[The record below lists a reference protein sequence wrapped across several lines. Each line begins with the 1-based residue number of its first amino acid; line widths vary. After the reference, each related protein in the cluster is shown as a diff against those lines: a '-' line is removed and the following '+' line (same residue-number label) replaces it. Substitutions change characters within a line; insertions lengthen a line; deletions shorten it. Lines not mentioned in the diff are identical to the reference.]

1 MINLIVTDQTGALRP
16 KVYPYQEGVSINDV
30 IEDKFGSLSDWK
42 NEIYLDGVRI
52 LPQEKATLFKPLKG
66 NHDIKVI
73 TELKGVVGDAVSLP
87 SSLSTSLFT
96 LAIDGLVP
104 DLPEQ
109 DTQRGSPNNTYQ
121 SQSNVVRA
129 FQQKAIVC
137 GSPRVYPD
145 LIQEAIEYF
154 EDNIRV
160 SEQYLFCSYG
170 NFTGGTIQ
178 LGNTAASRFPAT
190 INRFQPTA
198 GVTTIP
204 DFRVGQSV
212 DEVDGQVI
220 RGTNE
225 GTTGQTYN
233 LTQATTNTTYL
244 GTTFTAYVVKDTV
257 SDQMKAD
264 FDAGGFSVS
273 KINYTASINDSEG
286 FPVPTD
292 VEGNGTVDSITLTG
306 TTYKIT
312 VSNFNGPTAES
323 TLPSGAAYEVNG
335 LDTIISSG
343 VGPFAT
349 PIQAE
354 KLLFNIAFRQ
364 GLKATVDFELVIY
377 ELDSKGGS
385 RTGNNETFN
394 FSYTDTQPNDAQNR
408 TYEAEPA
415 RGRQWYEFELT
426 RTNEESQDTQNPDVP
441 TLDSVYCI
449 QELGDTDFDNA
460 TMLKTV
466 IRSTPNATSGGV
478 DNKINIVDGQQNMP
492 SYDINTGTITAN
504 APSRKCAD
512 AVVFM
517 LKDFHGYTDAQ
528 ILELF
533 DLDALYE
540 IQNRLDAINPELAQF
555 DFTFDDIRQGLLEQ
569 ISIITNVM
577 RVQYF
582 SDGSVYSFWREDA
595 VTGVDGVLSRT
606 DVIAQ
611 ENRDYSIS
619 RKLFVEGDKD
629 SIQIEYIDRT
639 INKPTF
645 IYRRL
650 NGTTIENVAGRNP
663 KRVTLTGGQ
672 SRDNAENRAELEI
685 RRLMYQHTQ
694 GSDTFLNS
702 AVLLNRGQVVY
713 WDEIHETSGYV
724 SGQFRTV
731 TGNTATLNQPID
743 ITKSYNLYFTN
754 IIGDV
759 VGPQAV
765 TINDERSITVAD
777 LGEAYQPDNTT
788 PLGSRFFLIET
799 AVTPKR
805 WRIMDKQVNG
815 TVIQLTMNNYDPR
828 IYEAD

>member
-16 KVYPYQEGVSINDV
+16 RVYPYHDGMSINE
-30 IEDKFGSLSDWK
+30 IISDKFGSLDDWK
-42 NEIYLDGVRI
+42 SEIYLDGARV

-66 NHDIKVI
+66 NHDVKVI
-73 TELKGVVGDAVSLP
+73 TETKGIVGDAIELVGDVVGGVLG
-87 SSLSTSLFT
+87 LF
-96 LAIDGLVP
+96 IDIP
-104 DLPEQ
+104 DLPEV

-121 SQSNVVRA
+121 SQSNVIRA
-129 FQQKAIVC
+129 FQQKAVVC
-137 GSPRVYPD
+137 GSPRIYPD

-154 EDNIRV
+154 DNNIRV

-170 NFTGGTIQ
+170 DFTGGTIQ
-178 LGNTAASRFPAT
+178 LGNTAATRFPAT

-225 GTTGQTYN
+225 GTTGQTYAT
-233 LTQATTNTTYL
+233 TQATTNTTYT
-244 GTTFTAYVVKDTV
+244 GTTFRAYIDQDTNT
-257 SDQMKAD
+257 DLLKAD
-264 FDAGGFSVS
+264 FDAGNVGVVSVE
-273 KINYTASINDSEG
+273 YQAFINDPDG
-286 FPVPTD
+286 TPLPT
-292 VEGNGTVDSITLTG
+292 VVSGNGNAQSMTLTG
-306 TTYKIT
+306 TIYELVVT
-312 VSNFNGPTAES
+312 NFNGPKADFEFS
-323 TLPSGAAYEVNG
+323 PGELYRVQEVA
-335 LDTIISSG
+335 TIISSG

-349 PIQAE
+349 PIQTE

-364 GLKATVDFELVIY
+364 GLNATVDFELVIY

-408 TYEAEPA
+408 TYEAQPA

-426 RTNEESQDTQNPDVP
+426 RTNKESQSTENPDVP

-466 IRSTPNATSGGV
+466 IRSTPNATGGGV

-492 SYDINTGTITAN
+492 SYNINTGTITAN

-512 AVVFM
+512 AVLFM

-577 RVQYF
+577 RAQYF
-582 SDGSVYSFWREDA
+582 SDGSVYSFWRDDA

-650 NGTTIENVAGRNP
+650 NGATIENAAGRNP
-663 KRVTLTGGQ
+663 KRVTLTGCQ
-672 SRDNAENRAELEI
+672 SRANAENRAELEI

-765 TINDERSITVAD
+765 TINGERSITVAD

-799 AVTPKR
+799 EVTPQR

>member
-16 KVYPYQEGVSINDV
+16 KVYPYHEGMSIND
-30 IEDKFGSLSDWK
+30 IISDKFGSLDDWK
-42 NEIYLDGVRI
+42 SEIYLDGARV
-52 LPQEKATLFKPLKG
+52 LPQEKATLFKPLNG
-66 NHDIKVI
+66 NHDVKVI
-73 TELKGVVGDAVSLP
+73 TEAKGVASGFIGVAQDATGAALD
-87 SSLSTSLFT
+87 LL
-96 LAIDGLVP
+96 IDIP

-121 SQSNVVRA
+121 SQSNVIRA
-129 FQQKAIVC
+129 FQQKAVVC
-137 GSPRVYPD
+137 GSPRIYPD

-154 EDNIRV
+154 DNNVRV

-170 NFTGGTIQ
+170 DFTGGTIQ

-190 INRFQPTA
+190 ISRFQPVA

-204 DFRVGQSV
+204 DFRVGQV
-212 DEVDGQVI
+212 VREVDGQVI
-220 RGTNE
+220 RGRNE
-225 GTTGQTYN
+225 GQIGTTYPLANG
-233 LTQATTNTTYL
+233 ATTTTYT
-244 GTTFTAYVVKDTV
+244 GSTFTAYVNQTTDT
-257 SDQMKAD
+257 DQLKAD
-264 FDAGGFSVS
+264 FDAGIGS
-273 KINYTASINDSEG
+273 IELDYTAAIAEPGNPPIPE
-286 FPVPTD
+286 PVS
-292 VEGNGTVDSITLTG
+292 GTGDILSMTLTG
-306 TTYKIT
+306 TEYEI
-312 VSNFNGPTAES
+312 VINNFNGPFSSDGTYILDQLS
-323 TLPSGAAYEVNG
+323 TIVS
-335 LDTIISSG
+335 TSI
-343 VGPFAT
+343 GPFAT

-364 GLKATVDFELVIY
+364 GLNFTVDLEIRVY
-377 ELDSKGGS
+377 ELDSKGGA
-385 RTGNNETFN
+385 RTGNNQTFTAT
-394 FSYTDTQPNDAQNR
+394 YTEEQPNDPQNR
-408 TYEAEPA
+408 TLEIEPLT
-415 RGRQWYEFELT
+415 GLQWYEFEIF
-426 RTNEESQDTQNPDVP
+426 RTNNESQDSQQPDVP

-449 QELGDTDFDNA
+449 VETGNANREFDNA
-460 TMLKTV
+460 TMLKAV
-466 IRSTPNATSGGV
+466 IRSTPNATGGGV

-512 AVVFM
+512 AVLFM

-582 SDGSVYSFWREDA
+582 SDGSVYSFWRDDA

-663 KRVTLTGGQ
+663 KRVTLTGCQ
-672 SRDNAENRAELEI
+672 SRANAENRAELEI

-724 SGQFRTV
+724 SGQFRTI
-731 TGNTATLNQPID
+731 TGNTATLNNSID

-765 TINDERSITVAD
+765 TINGERSITVAD

-799 AVTPKR
+799 AVTPQK

>member
-16 KVYPYQEGVSINDV
+16 RVYPYQDGMSIND
-30 IEDKFGSLSDWK
+30 IIADKFGGLDDWK
-42 NEIYLDGVRI
+42 SEIYLDGARV
-52 LPQEKATLFKPLKG
+52 LPQEKATLFKPLNG
-66 NHDIKVI
+66 NHEVKVI
-73 TELKGVVGDAVSLP
+73 TEVKAVTGGFVGIAQDATSASLE
-87 SSLSTSLFT
+87 LL
-96 LAIDGLVP
+96 IDIP

-129 FQQKAIVC
+129 FQQKAVVC
-137 GSPRVYPD
+137 GSPRIYPD
-145 LIQEAIEYF
+145 LIQESIEYF
-154 EDNIRV
+154 ENNIRV

-170 NFTGGTIQ
+170 DFTGGTIQ
-178 LGNTAASRFPAT
+178 LGNTAATRFPAT
-190 INRFQPTA
+190 INRFQPIA
-198 GVTTIP
+198 RVTTIP

-225 GTTGQTYN
+225 GTVGQTYN
-233 LTQATTNTTYL
+233 TTDGATSATLNSGRLT
-244 GTTFTAYVVKDTV
+244 FYVNQDAI
-257 SDQMKAD
+257 SDQMKSD
-264 FDAGGFSVS
+264 FDNGLIDVAKVEYTVEINTPDGPDDIAGSGTGSV
-273 KINYTASINDSEG
+273 T
-286 FPVPTD
+286 
-292 VEGNGTVDSITLTG
+292 SITLATG
-306 TTYKIT
+306 EYE
-312 VSNFNGPTAES
+312 VVVDSFNGPSSLGDYTNF
-323 TLPSGAAYEVNG
+323 TLS
-335 LDTIISSG
+335 TIISSG

-349 PIQAE
+349 PIQTE
-354 KLLFNIAFRQ
+354 KLLFNVAFRQ
-364 GLKATVDFELVIY
+364 GLNATVDFELVIY

-408 TYEAEPA
+408 TYEAQPA
-415 RGRQWYEFELT
+415 RGRQWYEFEIT
-426 RTNEESQDTQNPDVP
+426 RTNEESQSTENPDVP

-492 SYDINTGTITAN
+492 SYNVNTGAITAN

-512 AVVFM
+512 AVLFM

-582 SDGSVYSFWREDA
+582 SDGSVYSFWRDDA
-595 VTGVDGVLSRT
+595 ATGVDGVLSRT

-663 KRVTLTGGQ
+663 KRVTLTGCQ
-672 SRDNAENRAELEI
+672 SRANAENRAELEI

-731 TGNTATLNQPID
+731 AGNTATLNQPID

-765 TINDERSITVAD
+765 TINGERSITVAD

-799 AVTPKR
+799 AVTPQR